1 MLSVSLEAS
10 FSSDGSF
17 DFDATM
23 AGLGATVTATDF
35 GTIRFDPS
43 DVLTAVGGLLPPDLA
58 GVVQVA
64 GTIAGQ
70 VDLGA
75 VFSGDAEQLLQPL
88 RDLFAPIDTITGGI
102 DLSIPSTGIGL
113 DVLGDDIEVA
123 LGLIDGPL
131 RPLTDLLRRGIPG
144 LDLSGAIGDV
154 TGSMSGAIALV
165 RLVGGLIAVETV
177 TAKIE
182 RGAALVG
189 GVLDATLAARDAAHL
204 GRIVAGDLP
213 TRIAAVDLQNTI
225 AVDALLGELRTYAI
239 AVRAVQESWSTGLGF
254 GEAALVGL
262 DVSGCGA
269 QLAIARAALDESI
282 VPAVGSLAASV
293 RGWLDPVMTAQLP
306 DPAATLDDT
315 YATIVE
321 LADPLRSAIDR
332 LDTASLAAAIAHGT
346 TSALTPILA
355 VTDTLE
361 SVSTAIGGSLR
372 EVRALI
378 ESIDLQPV
386 IDGVSAVL
394 QPITATLDAIDDAIS
409 VGTDAIETVAQSIID
424 GLGEVA
430 DAISDVA
437 ALVEAALG
445 GLSDRLDEVDFE
457 AVQAAISG
465 GLGQV
470 ASKLESAQLTP
481 YFDAANDIIDTT
493 ADVIDKVPF
502 GLLPTD
508 VQQEIVD
515 LSRPVKQIDFD
526 AIADSLRTELRA
538 ILESLDADVL
548 AEVDAAYQAVIAF
561 LESIDPGAAI
571 AEFEAGPFAEL
582 RATVD
587 GIDPE
592 ALLAEVD
599 ATLEPVRTLLDSIDL
614 REEVLSPVAG
624 LFDEIRSG
632 LDQLDPAALL
642 EPVTAEVDALRHQ
655 VEDAIHLTTW
665 ATSLERSRD
674 RAVAFLGL
682 LDPVALA
689 DAATDDVIARLRND
703 RAAGPGLVGTV
714 VGALAQAT
722 GLPAEAACWPAAR
735 RWFGAI
741 DGRADVTA
749 RLSTAAA
756 ELDRTRVEVRALDPE
771 PVVNAAQTY
780 QRRLLTSLQ
789 ALPTDSRLRAV
800 GEPIVV
806 DNAPAVVLAPLVENR
821 RRYLARLD
829 GDATA
834 LGTVAATGFS
844 QIDAVTDGLTD
855 ALAPIRSVLDWV
867 RSLAARFGLQDVDR
881 PFADLLDDILAALGP
896 QRLLGVGGELVTLVR
911 DKLVDLVDAAIAP
924 ILDTVAAVEGAIAM
938 IDLGPVVDEL
948 ALLHADVV
956 GLVDAIDPANV
967 LGPVLDDADAVID
980 RVAGFDPLTPVRLVI
995 DELRATIDTIF
1006 ETAAP
1011 SVVFAPVTG
1020 IYATLVGLASGLDV
1034 RGLLQP
1040 ILDALAGLEVQL
1052 ETGIDET
1059 AAALGHLQAAL
1070 PDHVEDAAASVS
1082 GSLSVGLSL

>member
-10 FSSDGSF
+10 FSSNGAF

-23 AGLGATVTATDF
+23 SGLGADVTATDF
-35 GTIRFDPS
+35 GTLRFDPT
-43 DVLTAVGGLLPPDLA
+43 DVLGAVGGLLPPDLA
-58 GVVQVA
+58 GILQAA

-70 VDLGA
+70 IDVGA
-75 VFSGDAEQLLQPL
+75 VLPGDADQLLQPL
-88 RDLFAPIDTITGGI
+88 RDLFAPIDAITGGI
-102 DLSIPSTGIGL
+102 ELSIPSTGIGL
-113 DVLGDDIEVA
+113 DVLGGDIGVA

-131 RPLTDLLRRGIPG
+131 QPLADLLRRGIPG

-154 TGSMSGAIALV
+154 TGSVGGAIALV
-165 RLVGGLIAVETV
+165 RLLGGLIAVETV
-177 TAKIE
+177 TGKVE

-189 GVLDATLAARDAAHL
+189 GVLDATLAADDAAHL
-204 GRIVAGDLP
+204 GLIVAGDLP
-213 TRIAAVDLQNTI
+213 NRIAAVDLQDTI
-225 AVDALLGELRTYAI
+225 AIDAMLGELRAYAI

-254 GEAALVGL
+254 GEAALIGL
-262 DVSGCGA
+262 DVTGSGA
-269 QLAIARAALDESI
+269 QMAIARAALDESL
-282 VPAVGSLAASV
+282 VPAVGSFAASV
-293 RGWLDPVMTAQLP
+293 RGWLDPVMTVSLP
-306 DPAATLDDT
+306 APAATLDDT
-315 YATIVE
+315 YAAIVE
-321 LADPLRSAIDR
+321 LTDPLRSAIDR
-332 LDTASLAAAIAHGT
+332 LDTQSLADAIAGGT

-355 VTDTLE
+355 VTDALE

-372 EVRALI
+372 EVRALV

-386 IDGVSAVL
+386 IDGVRAML
-394 QPITATLDAIDDAIS
+394 QPVTAALDAIDDAIS
-409 VGTDAIETVAQSIID
+409 IGSDAIESVAQSIID

-437 ALVEAALG
+437 SLVEGALG
-445 GLSDRLDEVDFE
+445 GLSDRLGEVDFE

-470 ASKLESAQLTP
+470 ASKLASAQLTP

-508 VQQEIVD
+508 IQQEIVD
-515 LSRPVKQIDFD
+515 LSRPVKQIDFE
-526 AIADSLRTELRA
+526 AIADSLRTELRS
-538 ILESLDADVL
+538 ILTSLDTDVL
-548 AEVDAAYQAVIAF
+548 DEVDAAYQAVIAF

-592 ALLAEVD
+592 ALLAEVE
-599 ATLEPVRTLLDSIDL
+599 ATLEPVRSLLDGIDL
-614 REEVLSPVAG
+614 RDEVLSPVAG
-624 LFDEIRSG
+624 VFDEIRTG

-674 RAVAFLGL
+674 RAAALLGL

-689 DAATDDVIARLRND
+689 DAATDDVIARLRTD
-703 RAAGPGLVGTV
+703 RPDGPGLVGTV

-722 GLPAEAACWPAAR
+722 GLSAEASCWPAVR
-735 RWFGAI
+735 RWFGEV

-749 RLSTAAA
+749 RLSAAAA
-756 ELDRTRVEVRALDPE
+756 ELDRTRVDVRALDPE
-771 PVVNAAQTY
+771 PVVNAAQAY
-780 QRRLLTSLQ
+780 HRRLLSSLQ
-789 ALPTDSRLRAV
+789 GLPADARLRV
-800 GEPIVV
+800 DGEPIVV
-806 DNAPAVVLAPLVENR
+806 DNAPAIVLAPLVENR
-821 RRYLARLD
+821 ARYLARLD
-829 GDATA
+829 VDATA
-834 LGTVAATGFS
+834 LATIATTGLS

-855 ALAPIRSVLDWV
+855 ALAPIRSILDWV
-867 RSLAARFGLQDVDR
+867 RSLASRFGLQDVDR
-881 PFADLLDDILAALGP
+881 PLADLLADLIAGLGP
-896 QRLLGVGGELVTLVR
+896 QRLLGVVGELIALVR
-911 DKLVDLVDAAIAP
+911 DKLVTLVDTAIAP
-924 ILDTVAAVEGAIAM
+924 ILDAVAAVEQAIAL

-948 ALLHADVV
+948 TALHTDVV
-956 GLVDAIDPANV
+956 GFVDALDPANL

-980 RVAGFDPLTPVRLVI
+980 RVAGFDPLAPVRLVI

-1006 ETAAP
+1006 DTAAP
-1011 SVVFAPVTG
+1011 SVVFAPVTE

-1040 ILDALAGLEVQL
+1040 ILDALAGLEAQL
-1052 ETGIDET
+1052 ETGIDAT
-1059 AAALGHLQAAL
+1059 ADALGHLQDAL